1 MTAVWNTGAG
11 KSFSSRLE
19 MDEKTYKLFYKA
31 GEWNAIVRAGLHD
44 AGTYFVRIFLP
55 KRFTNY
61 ARTNLGYNGKDK
73 TKTPLVVS
81 GRLQKGLLPRAYAEA
96 RATQTKASILIRMP
110 VPMMQN
116 NASVKNF
123 LKGIQS
129 GDAGYNYYANKQ
141 VNKVLK
147 RITNEELDTMAQVM
161 QDSIRALISGSS
173 AKVNKNGK
181 TSLSLST
188 VQRSSIAHTTKPQ
201 GSIHNA
207 TKTR

>member
-19 MDEKTYKLFYKA
+19 MDEKSYKLFFKA

-44 AGTYFVRIFLP
+44 AGTYFVRVFLP

-61 ARTNLGYNGKDK
+61 ARTNLGYNGKNK
-73 TKTPLVVS
+73 TKTPLVVN
-81 GRLQKGLLPRAYAEA
+81 GRLRDGLLPRAYAEA

-110 VPMMQN
+110 VPMMEN
-116 NASVKNF
+116 ESSIKNF
-123 LKGIQS
+123 LKGIQGGS
-129 GDAGYNYYANKQ
+129 AGYNYYANKQ

-147 RITNEELDTMAQVM
+147 RITNEELEAMAQVM
-161 QDSIRALISGSS
+161 QDAIRAMISG
-173 AKVNKNGK
+173 ATPTVNKRGK
-181 TSLSLST
+181 TSLSLT
-188 VQRSSIAHTTKPQ
+188 HAQRASVAHTTKPQ